1 MSMISKIAL
10 HTILIDVIPAI
21 CHLFLERNMA
31 KTWLLSNGSKT
42 LAQDN
47 QLMAWEVI
55 LLDGLADDIFRNS
68 IRVDVRSV
76 PLCSVLAEA
85 VDSEDHNLRC

>member
-1 MSMISKIAL
+1 MSMILKIAL
-10 HTILIDVIPAI
+10 HTILIDVIPAT

-31 KTWLLSNGSKT
+31 NTWLLPNGSIT

-55 LLDGLADDIFRNS
+55 LLDGLADDIF
-68 IRVDVRSV
+68 
-76 PLCSVLAEA
+76 
-85 VDSEDHNLRC
+85 